1 VLQSSLSIGDWIM
14 GGGSLFSICGVGRVG
29 ENLSVSSTFFA
40 HSRVSVAAGG
50 ALQSGLSVRE
60 FGYFGSELSVFSGAT
75 VLGGSVSVQ
84 ENASLARRLSVR
96 SKVLVSSRVSVFDAV
111 VIGNSLSVSS
121 FVRFGSSL
129 SIEDFLQ
136 PEARYQFG
144 LS

>member
-1 VLQSSLSIGDWIM
+1 MLQSSLSIGDWIM

-60 FGYFGSELSVFSGAT
+60 FGYFGSELSVFAGAT

-96 SKVLVSSRVSVFDAV
+96 SKVLLREIRQQFVYRRLLAARS
-111 VIGNSLSVSS
+111 SLSVRS
-121 FVRFGSSL
+121 FVRF
-129 SIEDFLQ
+129 
-136 PEARYQFG
+136 
-144 LS
+144 